1 MSIILYSLCAADRRR
16 HYSPHVW
23 KIIMALKHKELQA
36 EVRPVSFAEIAGIED
51 GSYKSVPV
59 LNDNGHIEGDS
70 FEIAVHLERAYPDR
84 PSLFGG
90 PGGQA
95 MARFVESFSQTVIH
109 PPVSAIAAMDMH
121 ALMSPADQAYFRAAR
136 EKRFGKTLE
145 EASATRHI
153 ELAALP
159 ENSRRCAACWPS
171 SRGWAARNPCLPT
184 TSCSACCSGLASP
197 CQRRCCRSTI
207 PSAPGSSAAST
218 CTAPSGAPS
227 SCRTDGRRIC
237 QGRPRGPFPF
247 IDQQG

>member
-70 FEIAVHLERAYPDR
+70 FEIAVYLERAYPDR

-159 ENSRRCAACWPS
+159 EKFAPLRSVLARQPWLGGAQPLFADYILFGVLQWARITVPYPLLPVDDPVSTWFERCLDLHGAI
-171 SRGWAARNPCLPT
+171 G
-184 TSCSACCSGLASP
+184 
-197 CQRRCCRSTI
+197 RSVVL
-207 PSAPGSSAAST
+207 S
-218 CTAPSGAPS
+218 
-227 SCRTDGRRIC
+227 D
-237 QGRPRGPFPF
+237 
-247 IDQQG
+247 

>member
-159 ENSRRCAACWPS
+159 EKFAPLRSVLAKQPWLGGAQPLFADYILFGVLQWARITVPYPLLPADDPVSTWFERCLDLHGAI
-171 SRGWAARNPCLPT
+171 G
-184 TSCSACCSGLASP
+184 
-197 CQRRCCRSTI
+197 RSVVL
-207 PSAPGSSAAST
+207 S
-218 CTAPSGAPS
+218 
-227 SCRTDGRRIC
+227 D
-237 QGRPRGPFPF
+237 
-247 IDQQG
+247 

>member
-90 PGGQA
+90 SGGQA

-159 ENSRRCAACWPS
+159 EKFAPLRSVLAKQPWLGGAQPLFADYILFGVLQWARITVPYPLLPADDPVSTWFERCLDLHGAI
-171 SRGWAARNPCLPT
+171 G
-184 TSCSACCSGLASP
+184 
-197 CQRRCCRSTI
+197 RSVVL
-207 PSAPGSSAAST
+207 S
-218 CTAPSGAPS
+218 
-227 SCRTDGRRIC
+227 D
-237 QGRPRGPFPF
+237 
-247 IDQQG
+247 

>member
-23 KIIMALKHKELQA
+23 KIIMALKHKELLA

-159 ENSRRCAACWPS
+159 EKFAPLRSVLAKQPWLGGAQPLFADYILFGVLQWARITVPAPLLPVDDPVSTWFERCLDLHGAI
-171 SRGWAARNPCLPT
+171 G
-184 TSCSACCSGLASP
+184 
-197 CQRRCCRSTI
+197 RSVI
-207 PSAPGSSAAST
+207 LS
-218 CTAPSGAPS
+218 
-227 SCRTDGRRIC
+227 D
-237 QGRPRGPFPF
+237 
-247 IDQQG
+247 

>member
-23 KIIMALKHKELQA
+23 KIIMALKHKELLA
-36 EVRPVSFAEIAGIED
+36 EVRPVSFADIASIED

-121 ALMSPADQAYFRAAR
+121 ALMSPEDQAYFRAAR

-159 ENSRRCAACWPS
+159 EKFAPLRSVLAKQPWLGGAQPLFADYILFGVLQWARITVPAPLLPVDDPVSTWFERCLDLHGAI
-171 SRGWAARNPCLPT
+171 G
-184 TSCSACCSGLASP
+184 
-197 CQRRCCRSTI
+197 RSVI
-207 PSAPGSSAAST
+207 LS
-218 CTAPSGAPS
+218 
-227 SCRTDGRRIC
+227 D
-237 QGRPRGPFPF
+237 
-247 IDQQG
+247 

>member
-23 KIIMALKHKELQA
+23 KIIMALKHKELLA

-159 ENSRRCAACWPS
+159 EKFAPLRSVLAKQPWLGGAQPLFADYILFGVLQWARITVPAPLLPVDDPVSTWFERCLDLHGAI
-171 SRGWAARNPCLPT
+171 G
-184 TSCSACCSGLASP
+184 
-197 CQRRCCRSTI
+197 RSVVL
-207 PSAPGSSAAST
+207 S
-218 CTAPSGAPS
+218 
-227 SCRTDGRRIC
+227 D
-237 QGRPRGPFPF
+237 
-247 IDQQG
+247 